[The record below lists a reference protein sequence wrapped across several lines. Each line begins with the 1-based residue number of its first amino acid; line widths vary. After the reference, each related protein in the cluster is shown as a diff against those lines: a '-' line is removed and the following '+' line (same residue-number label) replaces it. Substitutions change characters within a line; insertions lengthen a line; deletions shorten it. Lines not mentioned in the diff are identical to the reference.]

1 MREAHP
7 GEHYPHHDSFDRK
20 LAHANAFRSAF
31 DVRRPMLVDDLVG
44 TAHRAF
50 GRLPNMT
57 YILGP
62 NNRVVFRSDWT
73 DPATIRV
80 ALDYLL
86 RVRQHRLEGMRLA
99 PFYAEIEGARWVD
112 QSAFDAGLLR
122 SGPRA
127 VTEFRDAKERWAR
140 GEHLGALKP

>member
-7 GEHYPHHDSFDRK
+7 GEHYPHHESFERK
-20 LAHANAFRSAF
+20 IAHANAFRGHF
-31 DVRRPMLVDDLVG
+31 DVRRPILVDDLTG

-50 GRLPNMT
+50 GRLPNMA

-73 DPATIRV
+73 DPATVRV

-86 RVRQHRLEGMRLA
+86 RVRQHRRDGMRLA

-112 QSAFDAGLLR
+112 SAAFDAGLLR
-122 SGPRA
+122 NGPRA
-127 VTEFRDAKERWAR
+127 VTEFREAQERWAR
-140 GEHLGALKP
+140 GEHLGSLKR